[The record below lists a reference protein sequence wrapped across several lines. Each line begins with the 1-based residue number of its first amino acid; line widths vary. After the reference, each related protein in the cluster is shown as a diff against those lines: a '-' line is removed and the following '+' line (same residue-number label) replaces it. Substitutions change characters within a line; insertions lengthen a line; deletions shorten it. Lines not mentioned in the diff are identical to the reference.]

1 MTAAPGPTTRKDI
14 RNAVKDLLTGK
25 TIADGR
31 VFANRVPPLSQ
42 RDELPVIL
50 IYPESEDDTVLQ
62 HYGNKSKLKRKDLDL
77 IVEIVAEERTD
88 VLLNDVVD
96 ELADQIE
103 DLIEQSDKLGNLVHD
118 ISIDTSEG
126 EYSVDGDLPWASWKM
141 NFKVSYIRK
150 F

>member
-1 MTAAPGPTTRKDI
+1 MKAPGPTTRKDI
-14 RNAVKDLLTGK
+14 RKAVQDLLIGK
-25 TIADGR
+25 TIAGES

-42 RDELPVIL
+42 RDSLPVIL

-62 HYGNKSKLKRKDLDL
+62 HYGTKSKLKRKDLDL
-77 IVEIVAEERTD
+77 VVEIVAEETTD
-88 VLLNDVVD
+88 VLLNDLVD
-96 ELADQIE
+96 DLADQIE
-103 DLIEQSDKLGNLVHD
+103 DLLEQSDKLGNLVHD

-141 NFKVSYIRK
+141 KFKVSYIRK